1 MLAVSCMPIK
11 HITPSGCI
19 TWKVGN
25 SLHREDGP
33 AFIYKGREEW
43 WLHGKTHRIG
53 GPAVEDIDGYLRWYK
68 HGKLHREDG
77 PAVVNP
83 VGKNY
88 WHVNTRQYSE
98 EEYNL
103 LMFMKCDII

>member
-43 WLHGKTHRIG
+43 WLHGKAHRIG
-53 GPAVEDIDGYLRWYK
+53 GPAIYSSDRVASYWFIHGVE
-68 HGKLHREDG
+68 
-77 PAVVNP
+77 
-83 VGKNY
+83 
-88 WHVNTRQYSE
+88 YSE
-98 EEYNL
+98 EDYNML
-103 LMFMKCDII
+103 TFFGVIC

>member
-1 MLAVSCMPIK
+1 MLAVSYRGIK

-33 AFIYKGREEW
+33 AFISGGREEW

-53 GPAVEDIDGYLRWYK
+53 GPAIYHADLRM
-68 HGKLHREDG
+68 
-77 PAVVNP
+77 A
-83 VGKNY
+83 NY
-88 WHVNTRQYSE
+88 WFIHGVEYSE
-98 EEYNL
+98 EDYNML
-103 LMFMKCDII
+103 TFFGVIC

>member
-1 MLAVSCMPIK
+1 MIPKIGLYIMEYSDGSR
-11 HITPSGCI
+11 HWYYDGER
-19 TWKVGN
+19 
-25 SLHREDGP
+25 HRDD
-33 AFIYKGREEW
+33 
-43 WLHGKTHRIG
+43 

-98 EEYNL
+98 EEYNS
-103 LMFMKCDII
+103 LMFMKCGIL